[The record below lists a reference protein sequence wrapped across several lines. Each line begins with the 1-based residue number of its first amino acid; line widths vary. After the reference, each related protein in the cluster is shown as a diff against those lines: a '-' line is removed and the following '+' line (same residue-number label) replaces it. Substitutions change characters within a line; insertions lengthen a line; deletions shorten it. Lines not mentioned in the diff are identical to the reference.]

1 MDKLQSRV
9 DERAEPEGDG
19 PQPHHQSPVT
29 LVVLRGHHLDH
40 HPRVEFL
47 IFYIDIFGKP
57 VPGFLA
63 FLPSTHKIQ
72 RILAT
77 KNPQGSYSFHTF
89 RISIAALLDKCTLGG
104 NCLLKGKDFQL
115 SLDSQNILVATLYKE

>member
-40 HPRVEFL
+40 HPRIEFL
-47 IFYIDIFGKP
+47 IFYIDTFGKP
-57 VPGFLA
+57 VPGFMA
-63 FLPSTHKIQ
+63 FIPSTHKIQ

-77 KNPQGSYSFHTF
+77 KNPPGLYSFHTF
-89 RISIAALLDKCTLGG
+89 MIWVYMYIEWKLIVKMQRFSIVIR
-104 NCLLKGKDFQL
+104 F
-115 SLDSQNILVATLYKE
+115 SEYIVY